1 MQMVTRVQVDGGRT
15 WLRSCAAALL
25 VAYLALSAYLL
36 WRAAVLS
43 PFSDEFNWATRWYR
57 ARADHDWLGY
67 LLDPHNINRLVWTRL
82 AMALDM
88 GALGGTNAPLILS
101 GAAAMSVM
109 AWTLGVQAAR
119 AAPQPLKLTATALAV
134 MLTLIA
140 GNILDASIP
149 INVTYTHG
157 AVFSVLA
164 LVLSEGAPKNGLG
177 WRRGAAMVCAVAAA
191 FGSGVGLA
199 VWPVMA
205 WGALRRRNWSWLATV
220 LICGAVFVGLYFSG
234 QGHGAD
240 HASAAARHDPWNA
253 IVLTLSFV
261 TLPWTRVA
269 LQVAWVGG
277 GLIFAGAGA
286 IILIKG
292 GPKAT
297 PVERVACGLILFT
310 LGAAVMAGLG
320 RTGLQDSHNVPLR
333 YALLVAPMHV
343 GLLML
348 AMPHVGDLWR
358 RDRRLAEVLCLV
370 VLLGVFAQNAAMAV
384 KVVRASDVMRNAVA
398 DFHAGLRRP
407 EMLTLVHPNLAY
419 AEAVSDQLSRDD
431 LFQHELHLKPRTP
444 AR

>member
-1 MQMVTRVQVDGGRT
+1 MVARVQVDGGRT

-36 WRAAVLS
+36 WRAAVLA
-43 PFSDEFNWATRWYR
+43 PFSDEFDWAMRWYR

-67 LLDPHNINRLVWTRL
+67 LLDPHNINRLLWTRL
-82 AMALDM
+82 AIALDM
-88 GALGGTNAPLILS
+88 GALGGANAPLILS
-101 GAAAMSVM
+101 GAAAISVM
-109 AWTLGVQAAR
+109 AWTLALQAAR
-119 AAPQPLKLTATALAV
+119 AAPQPLKLTAAALAA
-134 MLTLIA
+134 MLTLMA

-149 INVTYTHG
+149 INVTYTHA
-157 AVFSVLA
+157 AVFAVLA
-164 LVLSEGAPKNGLG
+164 IVLSEGAPKTGFG
-177 WRRGAAMVCAVAAA
+177 GRRAAALACAVAAA

-205 WGALRRRNWSWLATV
+205 WGALRRRDWSWLAVV
-220 LICGAVFVGLYFSG
+220 LVCGAAFVGLYFSG
-234 QGHGAD
+234 QGHGAGN
-240 HASAAARHDPWNA
+240 ASAAARHDPWNA

-269 LQVAWVGG
+269 LHVAWVGG
-277 GLIFAGAGA
+277 GLIAMASAA

-292 GPKAT
+292 GPRAT
-297 PVERVACGLILFT
+297 PVERVACGLMLFT

-320 RTGLQDSHNVPLR
+320 RSGLEDAHNVPLR
-333 YALLVAPMHV
+333 YGLLVSPLHA
-343 GLLML
+343 GLVML
-348 AMPHVGDLWR
+348 AAPYVADLWR
-358 RDRRLAEVLCLV
+358 RNRDMAQVLCLS
-370 VLLGVFAQNAAMAV
+370 VLLGVFAQDVAMAV
-384 KVVRASDVMRNAVA
+384 KVVRASDVIRYAVA

-407 EMLTLVHPNLAY
+407 EMLTLVHPDLAY

>member
-1 MQMVTRVQVDGGRT
+1 MEKAKTASRYSAEVRSRAVRMV
-15 WLRSCAAALL
+15 L
-25 VAYLALSAYLL
+25 
-36 WRAAVLS
+36 
-43 PFSDEFNWATRWYR
+43 E
-57 ARADHDWLGY
+57 
-67 LLDPHNINRLVWTRL
+67 
-82 AMALDM
+82 
-88 GALGGTNAPLILS
+88 
-101 GAAAMSVM
+101 
-109 AWTLGVQAAR
+109 
-119 AAPQPLKLTATALAV
+119 
-134 MLTLIA
+134 
-140 GNILDASIP
+140 
-149 INVTYTHG
+149 
-157 AVFSVLA
+157 
-164 LVLSEGAPKNGLG
+164 
-177 WRRGAAMVCAVAAA
+177 
-191 FGSGVGLA
+191 
-199 VWPVMA
+199 
-205 WGALRRRNWSWLATV
+205 
-220 LICGAVFVGLYFSG
+220 
-234 QGHGAD
+234 HGAD

-269 LQVAWVGG
+269 LQIAWVGG
-277 GLIFAGAGA
+277 GLIFAAASA

-348 AMPHVGDLWR
+348 AMPYVGDLWR

-370 VLLGVFAQNAAMAV
+370 MLLGVFAQNAAMAV

-407 EMLTLVHPNLAY
+407 EMLTLVHPDLAY
-419 AEAVSDQLSRDD
+419 AEAISDQLSRDD